1 MSFEPIHISI
11 TQPFRHTYEPSLG
24 KSYTTNIMSKPCPS
38 NFKSV
43 SKTATTN
50 IDQYRAAIR
59 MPCVFNHLATRIH
72 STFNT
77 RRQCRQ
83 RATPMWHAGDD
94 LTLRA
99 PRPRVITGS
108 VFIKQRR
115 NTGLKGIP
123 LAGVVFRVEYEGL
136 NIVCIDASD
145 LGLTFPKPE
154 CDPVAT
160 QSKFWIPEAT
170 MSIFNGV
177 ARVAPQSGM
186 RGTDALVAKRHPR
199 HTQDTPK
206 IRPRHSQDTP
216 KTHPRHTQD
225 THTRRTQDTAKT
237 QPRHTQDTCLQL
249 SLSIV
254 FIWKPYS
261 ETHSHVYSHI

>member
-1 MSFEPIHISI
+1 MHNHTMSFEPTHISI
-11 TQPFRHTYEPSLG
+11 IQPFRHTYEPSLG

-38 NFKSV
+38 NFTSV
-43 SKTATTN
+43 SKTATSN
-50 IDQYRAAIR
+50 IDQYRGAIR

-94 LTLRA
+94 LTLQA

-108 VFIKQRR
+108 VFTKQRH
-115 NTGLKGIP
+115 NAALKGIP

-136 NIVCIDASD
+136 HIVCIDASD
-145 LGLTFPKPE
+145 LGWTCSKSE

-160 QSKFWIPEAT
+160 QSTFWTPEAT
-170 MSIFNGV
+170 MPNTH
-177 ARVAPQSGM
+177 PK
-186 RGTDALVAKRHPR
+186 THPR

-206 IRPRHSQDTP
+206 THPRHSQDTAKTQPRHTQDTPKAHPRHTQDTP

-225 THTRRTQDTAKT
+225 TPKT
-237 QPRHTQDTCLQL
+237 WVANWLVRASWASFQR
-249 SLSIV
+249 
-254 FIWKPYS
+254 F
-261 ETHSHVYSHI
+261 

>member
-1 MSFEPIHISI
+1 
-11 TQPFRHTYEPSLG
+11 
-24 KSYTTNIMSKPCPS
+24 
-38 NFKSV
+38 
-43 SKTATTN
+43 
-50 IDQYRAAIR
+50 

-94 LTLRA
+94 LTLHA

-186 RGTDALVAKRHPR
+186 RGTPLWRAWHPTLACVARAFHFKFICVGTDRLGEWP
-199 HTQDTPK
+199 
-206 IRPRHSQDTP
+206 SSF
-216 KTHPRHTQD
+216 
-225 THTRRTQDTAKT
+225 TRVAA
-237 QPRHTQDTCLQL
+237 
-249 SLSIV
+249 
-254 FIWKPYS
+254 
-261 ETHSHVYSHI
+261 HI